1 MTREEAIKRIG
12 DIKRNYKRIVEIMT
26 DNEAEALDMAIKAL
40 EQKPKTIQER
50 QAESE
55 KYQKAFEDG
64 YEQGYAQAKFDYE
77 QEPCRDMEEIR
88 EVMGCDADAETKCK
102 MISNIL
108 TAKPHYFEKQQPCE
122 DAISRQAVLNILF
135 YKSDNNSEVRLSK
148 ELRDRIKNLP
158 SVKPQ
163 SKTGH
168 WFVDERPQSDREIIC
183 SNCEQ
188 PIFRYHKLDFDY
200 RPKYCPNCGA
210 KMESE
215 EV

>member
-1 MTREEAIKRIG
+1 
-12 DIKRNYKRIVEIMT
+12 MT

-77 QEPCRDMEEIR
+77 QEPCD
-88 EVMGCDADAETKCK
+88 
-102 MISNIL
+102 
-108 TAKPHYFEKQQPCE
+108 
-122 DAISRQAVLNILF
+122 DAISRQEVLNILF